1 MLLLNLIAHFFREIP
16 MPADRTTE
24 TRPSLGSPP
33 APRFAVI
40 IPVFNHA
47 AKLEEV
53 LDRAAGL
60 GLPVF
65 VIDDGSTDATA
76 EELKRLAGENR
87 GITLIRHQE
96 NLGKG
101 AALLTGMRAAAAV
114 ADFAVTIDGDGQHDP
129 RQARD
134 LMRAIPE
141 GDRPLV
147 VGCRAGMLSDRR
159 IHWTR
164 RFGRKF
170 SNFWV
175 RVSGGPRVSDSQ
187 SGFRIYPIRETLE
200 LPARGRRY
208 DFEVEVLVL
217 AHLHGV
223 PVREVPVSVH
233 YPKRA
238 GYVTHFR
245 PFVDFCRNGI
255 VFTRLITSRVLS
267 VKTGHRS

>member
-1 MLLLNLIAHFFREIP
+1 
-16 MPADRTTE
+16 MPADNRTE
-24 TRPSLGSPP
+24 TRPSPRNPS

-47 AKLEEV
+47 AKVADV
-53 LDRAAGL
+53 LGRAAAL
-60 GLPVF
+60 GFPVF

-87 GITLIRHQE
+87 GITLLRHPE

-101 AALLTGMRAAAAV
+101 AALLTGMRAAAAA

-129 RQARD
+129 AQAAD
-134 LMRAIPE
+134 LVRAIPE

-187 SGFRIYPIRETLE
+187 SGFRIYPLPETLA

-217 AHLHGV
+217 AHRRGI
-223 PVREVPVSVH
+223 PVREVPISVH

-238 GYVTHFR
+238 AYVTHFR

-255 VFTRLITSRVLS
+255 VFTRLIASRILS
-267 VKTGHRS
+267 LFTLK